1 MSIKNLL
8 CEIPEELHELLD
20 EQLNDYDIEIS
31 SMRNELA
38 ETKAALV
45 ALQLKY
51 DKKEHENKILIRGL
65 KYHVSIKEELL
76 TNLKNISIQTAQA
89 ISIGEQPLYIEKEKK
104 HATVQKQYDWDTSYE
119 VYSDISFESKILDEP
134 KEDICSLQ
142 EEVNREESEKT
153 NSAKPKT
160 FIDFNGVE
168 QVKYNSFDQWLS
180 DKWFTPIRNN

>member
-8 CEIPEELHELLD
+8 CDIPEELQELLD

-51 DKKEHENKILIRGL
+51 DKKEHENKILVRGL

-76 TNLKNISIQTAQA
+76 RHIRNISLETAHA
-89 ISIGEQPLYIEKEKK
+89 IHIGEQPLYIEKEKK
-104 HATVQKQYDWDTSYE
+104 HATIQKQYQWDTSYE
-119 VYSDISFESKILDEP
+119 VYSDISFESEILDEP

-142 EEVNREESEKT
+142 EEVNKLE
-153 NSAKPKT
+153 KPKT